1 MPPWIE
7 PQLVAHARLLVES
20 HRRVV
25 GRPLLPEPAGSADI
39 ARALF
44 QAPFVVVS
52 HDTAAPPRLNYG
64 NQRALELWEMS
75 WSRLI
80 GTPSRETAEA
90 AEREARER
98 LLQRV
103 AREGFVDDYT
113 GIRVSSRGRRFR
125 IDRATVWAVVTPEGR
140 PAGQAAT
147 FSQVSWLD
155 P

>member
-1 MPPWIE
+1 MQPWIE
-7 PQLVAHARLLVES
+7 PRLVAHACLLVES
-20 HRRVV
+20 YQRMV
-25 GRPLLPEPAGSADI
+25 GRPLLHAAGDTTGI
-39 ARALF
+39 AGALYR
-44 QAPFVVVS
+44 APFVVVS
-52 HDTAAPPRLNYG
+52 HDTADPPCLNYG

-75 WSRLI
+75 WPRLI

-90 AEREARER
+90 AERAARER
-98 LLQRV
+98 LLERV

-125 IDRATVWAVVTPEGR
+125 IDRATVWAVVSPEGR

-147 FSQVSWLD
+147 FSEVTFLD